1 MTKTYIFSVVTA
13 VLSLLTLII
22 LIKKNKSL
30 PKSVKNSFYFA
41 SALIIA
47 CTATEFA
54 KNSEK
59 GVLHSETEC
68 VIIKTINI
76 GKPAERQGRKV

>member
-1 MTKTYIFSVVTA
+1 MTRTYLFSAVMA

-22 LIKKNKSL
+22 PIKNNRVL

-68 VIIKTINI
+68 VIIKTTNI

>member
-1 MTKTYIFSVVTA
+1 MVTA

-30 PKSVKNSFYFA
+30 PKSAKNSFYFA

-59 GVLHSETEC
+59 
-68 VIIKTINI
+68 
-76 GKPAERQGRKV
+76 

>member
-30 PKSVKNSFYFA
+30 PKSVKNSFCFA
-41 SALIIA
+41 SAPIIA
-47 CTATEFA
+47 CTAAEFA

-59 GVLHSETEC
+59 
-68 VIIKTINI
+68 
-76 GKPAERQGRKV
+76 

>member
-30 PKSVKNSFYFA
+30 PKSVKNSFCFA
-41 SALIIA
+41 SAPIIA
-47 CTATEFA
+47 CTAAEFEENY
-54 KNSEK
+54 KK
-59 GVLHSETEC
+59 
-68 VIIKTINI
+68 
-76 GKPAERQGRKV
+76 

>member
-22 LIKKNKSL
+22 LIEKNKSL

-41 SALIIA
+41 SALIIT
-47 CTATEFA
+47 CTAAEFA

-59 GVLHSETEC
+59 
-68 VIIKTINI
+68 
-76 GKPAERQGRKV
+76 

>member
-22 LIKKNKSL
+22 LIEKNKSL
-30 PKSVKNSFYFA
+30 PKSVKNSFCFA
-41 SALIIA
+41 STLIIA
-47 CTATEFA
+47 CTAAEFA

-59 GVLHSETEC
+59 
-68 VIIKTINI
+68 
-76 GKPAERQGRKV
+76 

>member
-30 PKSVKNSFYFA
+30 PKSVKNSFCLA
-41 SALIIA
+41 TALSIA

-59 GVLHSETEC
+59 
-68 VIIKTINI
+68 
-76 GKPAERQGRKV
+76 

>member
-30 PKSVKNSFYFA
+30 PKSVKNSFCFA
-41 SALIIA
+41 SAPIIA

-59 GVLHSETEC
+59 
-68 VIIKTINI
+68 
-76 GKPAERQGRKV
+76 

>member
-1 MTKTYIFSVVTA
+1 MYPNPTAKTASRCDRSEFSVRGVRMTKTYIFSVVMA

-41 SALIIA
+41 SALIVA

-59 GVLHSETEC
+59 
-68 VIIKTINI
+68 
-76 GKPAERQGRKV
+76 